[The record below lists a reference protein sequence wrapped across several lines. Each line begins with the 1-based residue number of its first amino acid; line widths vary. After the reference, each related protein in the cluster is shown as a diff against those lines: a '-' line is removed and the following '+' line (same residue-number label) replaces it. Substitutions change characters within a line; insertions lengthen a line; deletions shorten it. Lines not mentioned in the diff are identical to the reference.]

1 MRRRRLSVQQIET
14 FRAVMLTG
22 SITAAAKELGVS
34 QPSLTRLVKRTEDLV
49 GFRLFEVVRNRLIPT
64 AEARE
69 LMRHAEYIEEQLDG
83 LDLAISRLRDAGT
96 GLFRFGGSPSMGRAL
111 VPQTLARFRRQF
123 PQAVLQYDT
132 IQLQSVVDYLV
143 LRRGE
148 CFLSVIPVSHAAL
161 ERRALCPAR
170 LVALLPADH
179 ALAARETL
187 NPVDLAGESLIL
199 SDPTRW
205 YGQVVLQRLADAGLA
220 AEPSVIVR
228 VAESVIGLVRH
239 GLGLGIIDE
248 FSAMDAAD
256 AQLVLRPL
264 DLPPFSALHLHRS
277 RDAPRSR
284 YIDAFEALLQT
295 ILEEGTAQRISPAPN
310 PFSAPA

>member
-14 FRAVMLTG
+14 FRAVMQTG

-34 QPSLTRLVKRTEDLV
+34 QPSLTRLMKRTADLV

-111 VPQTLARFRRQF
+111 VPQTLACFRQRF
-123 PQAVLQYDT
+123 PQALLQYDT

-170 LVALLPADH
+170 LVALLPAGHD
-179 ALAARETL
+179 LAAQERL
-187 NPVDLAGESLIL
+187 QPADLAGEPLIL

-205 YGQVVLQRLADAGLA
+205 YGQVVMQILADAGLA

-239 GLGLGIIDE
+239 GLGLGIVDE
-248 FSAMDAAD
+248 FSAMEAAGPD
-256 AQLVLRPL
+256 IALRPL

-284 YIDAFEALLQT
+284 HIDAFEELLQT
-295 ILEEGTAQRISPAPN
+295 VLEDGAAQRVAPTPAPL
-310 PFSAPA
+310 SAPA